1 MNSSDLLNALSKL
14 YTSGAWLCLAIVATF
29 VVLDWLSKNV
39 AWFEVPNRAHYLTAF
54 LGGLA
59 LVVVPAT
66 QGTTPNVQTIAIAIG
81 TVYALFT
88 RGAVPVAKVAR
99 PAQSGFVTRGLVAFL
114 AGFGLMIGC
123 SWFRGTVEPD
133 VADVIDCAKAEG
145 TAQTIEDIVAT
156 FAAAVASGNV
166 SAAVEGLVTKYGTQ
180 LVACSLAAIEKK
192 PASGSAVAATTDPT
206 SQAAAAVI
214 ASHGWK
220 LK

>member
-88 RGAVPVAKVAR
+88 RGAVPVAKVAKVAR
-99 PAQSGFVTRGLVAFL
+99 PAQSGFVTRWMMGYLAVFGIVIACFAAPSCSASQKAAEHTALVCAENAVVKDLTPTVESILVNGAATWEAQLAALGVAF
-114 AGFGLMIGC
+114 
-123 SWFRGTVEPD
+123 TTD
-133 VADVIDCAKAEG
+133 VVNCAVTSAKA
-145 TAQTIEDIVAT
+145 V
-156 FAAAVASGNV
+156 
-166 SAAVEGLVTKYGTQ
+166 
-180 LVACSLAAIEKK
+180 LAAKTGAT
-192 PASGSAVAATTDPT
+192 PAEQTAAQRAD
-206 SQAAAAVI
+206 Q
-214 ASHGWK
+214 W
-220 LK
+220 LKDHP